1 MDINLMITSFPK
13 LLDAT
18 VVTVK
23 LLSLS
28 LFFGL
33 FIGLLFAILRLSKNK
48 IINKFA
54 YGYSYVFRGTPLLV
68 QIFIIY
74 FGLGNIEYFRS
85 TFLWVVFKEPYWCAI
100 IAFAL
105 NTGAYTSEILRSAFQ
120 TIKPGF
126 IEAGKSLGISNKII
140 FYKIQIPIAIRQSL
154 PAYGNEI
161 ILMMKG
167 TSLASTVTLMDF
179 DLMINSLPKL
189 LGATVVT
196 LKLLSA
202 SLFFGLFIGLLF
214 AVLRLNKNK
223 IINKFAYTYSY
234 VFRGTPLLVQI
245 FIIYFGLG
253 QIEYFRSTFLWVVF
267 KEPYWCAIIAFALNT
282 GAYTS
287 EILRSA
293 FQTIKPGLIEA
304 GKSLGISNKIIFYKI
319 QIPIAIRQSLP
330 AYGNEIILMM
340 KGTSLA
346 STVTLMDLTGVAK
359 YIISTTFKPIEVF
372 IVAGGIY
379 LFMTFIIHN
388 VIKFLEKK
396 YSFN

>member
-1 MDINLMITSFPK
+1 MDLELMINSFPK
-13 LLDAT
+13 LLNAT
-18 VVTVK
+18 VITLK

-33 FIGLLFAILRLSKNK
+33 IIGLLFAVMRMSKYLIL
-48 IINKFA
+48 NKFA
-54 YGYSYVFRGTPLLV
+54 YGYSYLFRGTPLLV

-74 FGLGNIEYFRS
+74 FGFGQIEFIRNS
-85 TFLWVVFKEPYWCAI
+85 FLWVILKEPYWCAI

-120 TIKPGF
+120 TIKKGY

-161 ILMMKG
+161 ILM
-167 TSLASTVTLMDF
+167 L
-179 DLMINSLPKL
+179 
-189 LGATVVT
+189 
-196 LKLLSA
+196 
-202 SLFFGLFIGLLF
+202 
-214 AVLRLNKNK
+214 
-223 IINKFAYTYSY
+223 
-234 VFRGTPLLVQI
+234 
-245 FIIYFGLG
+245 
-253 QIEYFRSTFLWVVF
+253 
-267 KEPYWCAIIAFALNT
+267 
-282 GAYTS
+282 
-287 EILRSA
+287 
-293 FQTIKPGLIEA
+293 
-304 GKSLGISNKIIFYKI
+304 
-319 QIPIAIRQSLP
+319 
-330 AYGNEIILMM
+330 

-388 VIKFLEKK
+388 IIKFLERK
-396 YSFN
+396 YNY

>member
-1 MDINLMITSFPK
+1 MDLELMINSFPK
-13 LLDAT
+13 LLNASVIT
-18 VVTVK
+18 LK

-33 FIGLLFAILRLSKNK
+33 FIGLLFAVMRMSKNF
-48 IINKFA
+48 ILNKFS
-54 YGYSYVFRGTPLLV
+54 YGYSYLFRGTPLLV

-74 FGLGNIEYFRS
+74 FGFGQIEFIRDS
-85 TFLWVVFKEPYWCAI
+85 FLWIILKEPYWCAI

-120 TIKPGF
+120 TIKPG
-126 IEAGKSLGISNKII
+126 I
-140 FYKIQIPIAIRQSL
+140 
-154 PAYGNEI
+154 
-161 ILMMKG
+161 
-167 TSLASTVTLMDF
+167 
-179 DLMINSLPKL
+179 
-189 LGATVVT
+189 
-196 LKLLSA
+196 
-202 SLFFGLFIGLLF
+202 
-214 AVLRLNKNK
+214 
-223 IINKFAYTYSY
+223 
-234 VFRGTPLLVQI
+234 
-245 FIIYFGLG
+245 
-253 QIEYFRSTFLWVVF
+253 
-267 KEPYWCAIIAFALNT
+267 
-282 GAYTS
+282 
-287 EILRSA
+287 
-293 FQTIKPGLIEA
+293 IEA

-388 VIKFLEKK
+388 VIKFLEKR
-396 YSFN
+396 YSY